1 MNLYCPERRFSE
13 HVVAAARHREFQI
26 KLRVLIYLA
35 LLLGVVGPR
44 LAWSQTP
51 SPLQEWQYSGG
62 IVLEQLF
69 QPDLPEWR
77 TVLGVAADLEPVY
90 QGARAYRV
98 YGGPVI
104 NIRYK
109 DLAFFS
115 LGEGLGVNIF
125 RGRYYRVGVSLGFDT
140 GRRVPD
146 DSPNLHG
153 LGDIS
158 PAPYVKVFG
167 SYVVSKQFP
176 LVIQMDAR
184 QIFAGGANGTLG
196 DLEAYMPLPGSSK
209 TFFMFAGPSITWAS
223 RRYLQKVF
231 GVNQTQ
237 SLASGDPIFNV
248 HGGTN
253 SVGFGFSATKFVTQ
267 HWLLNVDLSVS
278 QLRGSAA
285 NSPITESRTQKA
297 LAMSINYH
305 F

>member
-1 MNLYCPERRFSE
+1 MNHYCLWGSSSE
-13 HVVAAARHREFQI
+13 HIVAAARQKESNIISR
-26 KLRVLIYLA
+26 LLIYLA
-35 LLLGVVGPR
+35 LLLGAVGPR
-44 LAWSQTP
+44 LACAQTP

-62 IVLEQLF
+62 VVLEQLF
-69 QPDLPEWR
+69 QPHLPDWR
-77 TVLGVAADLEPVY
+77 IVTGVAADLEPVY

-115 LGEGLGVNIF
+115 LGEGLGVNIL

-146 DSPNLHG
+146 DYPNLHG

-158 PAPYVKVFG
+158 PAPYVKLFG
-167 SYVVSKQFP
+167 SYVVSKKFP
-176 LVIQMDAR
+176 LVIQFDAR

-196 DLEAYMPLPGSSK
+196 DLEAYLPLPGSSR

-223 RRYLQKVF
+223 HRYLQKVF

-253 SVGFGFSATKFVTQ
+253 SVGLGFSATEFVTE
-267 HWLLNVDLSVS
+267 HWLVNIDLAVS

-285 NSPITESRTQKA
+285 DSPITESRTQKA